1 MLLRI
6 ILGSIAFVA
15 VIIILFVIMVRVT
28 IWRVIGPTQ
37 YICAVFDEVFGMYL
51 SEGLFSRNQTESIS
65 IGTIKIDFSNLEEAC
80 NEVEKYVNLTLKGYD
95 KHAWLNIAPEWGQEK
110 EKLLK
115 IKSKINWLR
124 TKF

>member
-15 VIIILFVIMVRVT
+15 VIIILLVIMVRVT
-28 IWRVIGPTQ
+28 IWRVIVPTQ

-51 SEGLFSRNQTESIS
+51 SEGIFSREQTENIT

-80 NEVEKYVNLTLKGYD
+80 DEVEKYVNLTLKGYD
-95 KHAWLNIAPEWGQEK
+95 KHIEIHDRFTWK
-110 EKLLK
+110 V
-115 IKSKINWLR
+115 
-124 TKF
+124 